1 MELFRHELYKVFC
14 RKTVWIGL
22 LFVIIL
28 VCFSSYM
35 QASQLTNTYGNMREY
50 YNNLYKGKEG
60 SVSDS
65 LKQAAKSWIEKNGE
79 NYQAKF
85 ITNQTSVQENREY
98 GFYSQVLNPD
108 YLTKNTQDEIAKL
121 KNDTKTANSSYNVSK
136 DNSQIKI
143 LQNLQAPGLYF
154 TLSLLNDLDF
164 PEGLGFVVMGILV
177 LLGISPVFS
186 DEYSSNADSL
196 ILSSKKGRRSVV
208 TAKILSTTVYC
219 VFVAAIVLLMY
230 SSVQAAVLGIQGL
243 NAPLQLGFINSPY
256 SLTFGGYLALQ
267 GSLCA
272 VACVFFGMLV
282 LLVSSVS
289 SNVLIPFFICGFLF
303 ASTAFIK
310 SIGTAVPQALITFSD
325 FSYTELMRVK
335 GLVESF
341 KAYDILGHPVLY
353 LNLILISYFMI
364 TAVLIFLTYR
374 IFHCRQVK

>member
-14 RKTVWIGL
+14 RKTVWIGF

-35 QASQLTNTYGNMREY
+35 QASQLTKTYGNMSEY
-50 YNNLYKGKEG
+50 YNDFYKGKEG

-65 LKQAAKSWIEKNGE
+65 LKQTAKSWIEKNGS

-85 ITNQTSVQENREY
+85 VTNQTSVQENRKYE
-98 GFYSQVLNPD
+98 FYSEVLNPD
-108 YLTKNTQDEIAKL
+108 YLKRNTQDDIAKL
-121 KNDTKTANSSYNVSK
+121 KNDVKTASSSYNIRK
-136 DNSQIKI
+136 DNLQTAM
-143 LQNLQAPGLYF
+143 LQNLQTPGLYF
-154 TLSLLNDLDF
+154 TLPLLNGLDF

-186 DEYSSNADSL
+186 DEYSSNTDSL

-219 VFVAAIVLLMY
+219 IFVAAVVLLVY
-230 SSVQAAVLGIQGL
+230 SSVQAAVLGIQGF
-243 NAPLQLGFINSPY
+243 NAPLQLGFIRSPY

-267 GSLCA
+267 AGLCA

-303 ASTAFIK
+303 ASSAFIK
-310 SIGTAVPQALITFSD
+310 SMGTAVPQALTTFSD
-325 FSYTELMRVK
+325 FSYTGLMRVK
-335 GLVESF
+335 GLIESF
-341 KAYDILGHPVLY
+341 KAYNVFGYPVLY
-353 LNLILISYFMI
+353 LNLILIIYFII
-364 TAVLIFLTYR
+364 TAIVICFIYR
-374 IFHCRQVK
+374 IFHGRQVK